1 MTGTNQILGGGGF
14 HHVAVRVKDFDAAVR
29 FYTEVL
35 GLRATRGW
43 GEGDS
48 RAVLMDTGDGSFL
61 EVFADGKSTDGS
73 EAPLMHIAL
82 NCKDVDGV
90 TENARRAGSQVTVEP
105 KDAEIPSDPPLPV
118 RISFFR
124 DPGGELIE
132 LFCQRKA

>member
-1 MTGTNQILGGGGF
+1 MTGTNKILGGGGF

-35 GLRATRGW
+35 GLRATLSW

-48 RAVLMDTGDGSFL
+48 RAVLMDTGNGSFL
-61 EVFADGKSTDGS
+61 EVFAGAKSTDGS
-73 EAPLMHIAL
+73 EAPLMHVAL

-90 TENARRAGSQVTVEP
+90 TESARRVGAQVTIEP
-105 KDAEIPSDPPLPV
+105 KDLEIPSNPPLPV
-118 RISFFR
+118 RIAFFR
-124 DPGGELIE
+124 GPGGELIE